1 MSIRTIRSRAQ
12 RQILVWLR
20 HGSSTVSDIAERFS
34 MRMPHASLACR
45 QMREAGLVS
54 RDERGGLRNA
64 PIYLT
69 KKGHERLL
77 EDAVGKMLQY
87 SEALLERQENIVL
100 HADETNVLLAYI
112 EPPQSSF
119 VFVENPNQFSD
130 DASTG
135 NRGGAWVLAPPQG
148 VRWFNIE
155 DGSPAEAPLREET
168 GTLTSF
174 ELTQRRV
181 GLVRGEVFERRG
193 TQALME
199 GQGFVASKPLPNQA
213 PLRLRLGDLD
223 IGEVKNTGFAFAP
236 PMGLNVH
243 LKSTVSRNLLL
254 QSLSADGLE
263 IGDRLGLRSR
273 DLPFPIL
280 HFWLTRKHPRMNNER
295 IRELYLGLRD
305 VLSGGKVSDVASL
318 EREVRM
324 EFGETNWT
332 DKPLHNGYLD
342 TYGLSP
348 RAISSIMD
356 HVLESVSV
364 PFLLD
369 WAHDATDGVD
379 FKRLMEHPQ
388 CRAVFTRRKPPSSSA
403 SDIVSVLDGQDMG
416 AVEIQMG
423 RSIRFDVELH
433 ARGQTLSQHVPL
445 RRVPSSALELLAMSQ
460 RVSSPTFTALPPT
473 GEQGERLQEAVR
485 VFPDGDEDLAN
496 GWEAT
501 DPLSAWIATPAPY
514 RHSRWVRLQNRLP
527 NGWVELMPVDAL
539 PLRDLPIAMAAAG
552 ENWRTLALHHIRA
565 HVHHDATNLHH
576 WRQQLGNEHPAKAA
590 FATCLL
596 SALNPGEMDQQAA
609 YAKAMDAWFED
620 PMCQADVLEF
630 VFGSRRQD
638 VSSDDLET
646 WKRRALSTSPDAVLH
661 VWASALDVA
670 QQKEP
675 WTADFQRTVMQT
687 LPDHW
692 WSVYA
697 DQWLRTQ
704 LASHTGRTWLE
715 SFSCSWLAQLA
726 RVKGERSGFPGLD
739 ITHQGFSLTTESLMA
754 VRLLKDGVGTPSL
767 IDLHEIVYAN
777 EQSMP
782 VPTVA
787 THPQAGWLVR
797 PVEEW
802 PAFGGEVLGIGDR
815 VVGELLFLRSFHAR
829 VHPPTR

>member
-1 MSIRTIRSRAQ
+1 
-12 RQILVWLR
+12 
-20 HGSSTVSDIAERFS
+20 

-64 PIYLT
+64 PMYLT

-87 SEALLERQENIVL
+87 SEALLERRENIVL
-100 HADETNVLLAYI
+100 HADERNVLLAYI

-119 VFVENPNQFSD
+119 VFVENPTQLSD

-135 NRGGAWVLAPPQG
+135 NRGGAWVLAPTQG
-148 VRWFNIE
+148 VRWFNLE
-155 DGSPAEAPLREET
+155 DGSPAEAPLREES
-168 GTLTSF
+168 GTLSSF

-181 GLVRGEVFERRG
+181 GLVRGEVFERLG

-199 GQGFVASKPLPNQA
+199 GQGFAASDPPLNQA
-213 PLRLRLGDLD
+213 PFRLRLGDLD
-223 IGEVKNTGFAFAP
+223 VGEVKNTGFAFAP
-236 PMGLNVH
+236 PMRLNVH
-243 LKSTVSRNLLL
+243 LKSTVSRNLLI
-254 QSLSADGLE
+254 QSLGVNGLE

-273 DLPFPIL
+273 ALPFPIL
-280 HFWLTRKHPRMNNER
+280 HFWLKRKHPRMNIER

-305 VLSGGKVSDVASL
+305 FLSGGKVSDVASL
-318 EREVRM
+318 ERDVRM
-324 EFGETNWT
+324 EFGETDWT
-332 DKPLHNGYLD
+332 HKPLHNGYLD

-348 RAISSIMD
+348 RAVSSIID
-356 HVLESVSV
+356 HVLESVPV

-369 WAHDATDGVD
+369 WAHDATEGVD

-388 CRAVFTRRKPPSSSA
+388 CRAVFTRRKPFSSSS
-403 SDIVSVLDGQDMG
+403 SDVVSVVDGQELG
-416 AVEIQMG
+416 TVEVQMG
-423 RSIRFDVELH
+423 RTIRFNVELH
-433 ARGQTLSQHVPL
+433 ARGQALSQHVPL
-445 RRVPSSALELLAMSQ
+445 RRAPSSAHELLAMSQ
-460 RVSSPTFTALPPT
+460 TVSSPTFTALPPT
-473 GEQGERLQEAVR
+473 GEHGERLQEAVC

-501 DPLSAWIATPAPY
+501 DPLSAWIATPASN
-514 RHSRWVRLQNRLP
+514 RSSRWVRLQNRLP
-527 NGWVELMPVDAL
+527 KGWVELMPVDAL

-552 ENWRTLALHHIRA
+552 DNWRTLALHHVRA
-565 HVHHDATNLHH
+565 HVHHDATSLHH

-596 SALNPGEMDQQAA
+596 SALNPGEIEQKAA
-609 YAKAMDAWFED
+609 YAEAMDAWFEH

-630 VFGSRRQD
+630 VFGSQRQGEGGAQ
-638 VSSDDLET
+638 LEA
-646 WKRRALSTSPDAVLH
+646 WKSRALSTSPGTVLH
-661 VWASALDVA
+661 VWASALDVG

-726 RVKGERSGFPGLD
+726 RVKGERSGFPGLAL
-739 ITHQGFSLTTESLMA
+739 THQGFSLTTESLMA
-754 VRLLKDGVGTPSL
+754 VKLLKDGAGVPSL
-767 IDLHEIVYAN
+767 IDLHEIVYTE

-787 THPQAGWLVR
+787 THPHAGWLVR
-797 PVEEW
+797 PGEEW
-802 PAFGGEVLGIGDR
+802 PAFGGEVLSMGDR
-815 VVGELLFLRSFHAR
+815 AVGELLFLRSFHAR
-829 VHPPTR
+829 IHPSTR

>member
-1 MSIRTIRSRAQ
+1 MPIRTIRSRAQ
-12 RQILVWLR
+12 RQILLWLR
-20 HGSSTVSDIAERFS
+20 HGSSTVSDIADRFS

-64 PIYLT
+64 PMYLT

-77 EDAVGKMLQY
+77 EDAVGKMLRY

-135 NRGGAWVLAPPQG
+135 NRGGAWVLAPTQG
-148 VRWFNIE
+148 VRWFNLE

-181 GLVRGEVFERRG
+181 GIVRGEVFERRG
-193 TQALME
+193 TQALVE
-199 GQGFVASKPLPNQA
+199 GQGFVASNPPPNQA

-223 IGEVKNTGFAFAP
+223 VGEVKNTGFAFAP

-243 LKSTVSRNLLL
+243 LKSIVSRNLLL
-254 QSLSADGLE
+254 QSLCVDGLE

-273 DLPFPIL
+273 TLPFPVL
-280 HFWLTRKHPRMNNER
+280 HFWLKRKHPRMNTER
-295 IRELYLGLRD
+295 IRELYLGLKD
-305 VLSGGKVSDVASL
+305 VLSGAKVSDVASL
-318 EREVRM
+318 ERNVLM
-324 EFGETNWT
+324 AFGETHWT
-332 DKPLHNGYLD
+332 DKPLHGGYLD

-348 RAISSIMD
+348 RAVLSIMD

-379 FKRLMEHPQ
+379 FKRLMGHPQ
-388 CRAVFTRRKPPSSSA
+388 CRAVFTRREPPRNPR
-403 SDIVSVLDGQDMG
+403 SDVVLVLDGHEMG
-416 AVEIQMG
+416 AIEVQMG
-423 RSIRFDVELH
+423 RSIRFNVELH
-433 ARGQTLSQHVPL
+433 ARGQALPQHVPL
-445 RRVPSSALELLAMSQ
+445 RRVPSNAHELMAMSQ
-460 RVSSPTFTALPPT
+460 SQSSPTFTALPPT
-473 GEQGERLQEAVR
+473 GEHGERLQEAIR
-485 VFPDGDEDLAN
+485 VFPDGNEDLAN

-501 DPLSAWIATPAPY
+501 DPLSAWIATPASY
-514 RHSRWVRLQNRLP
+514 RYSRWVRLQNRLP
-527 NGWVELMPVDAL
+527 PGWVELMPVDAL

-552 ENWRTLALHHIRA
+552 ANWRRLALHHVRA

-576 WRQQLGNEHPAKAA
+576 WRQQLGDGHPAKAA
-590 FATCLL
+590 LATCLL
-596 SALNPGEMDQQAA
+596 SALNPREIVQKAA
-609 YAKAMDAWFED
+609 YTEAMDAWFEH
-620 PMCQADVLEF
+620 PMCQAEVLEF
-630 VFGSRRQD
+630 VFGSQRQD
-638 VSSDDLET
+638 EGGGQLEA
-646 WKRRALSTSPDAVLH
+646 WKSRALSTSPDTVLH

-670 QQKEP
+670 QEREP
-675 WTADFQRTVMQT
+675 WAADFQRTVMQT
-687 LPDHW
+687 LPHHW
-692 WSVYA
+692 WSIYA

-726 RVKGERSGFPGLD
+726 RVEGERSGFPGLD
-739 ITHQGFSLTTESLMA
+739 LTHQGFSLTTESLMT
-754 VRLLKDGVGTPSL
+754 VKLLKHGVGTLSL

-787 THPQAGWLVR
+787 THPHAGWLVR
-797 PVEEW
+797 PVDDW
-802 PAFGGEVLGIGDR
+802 PAFGGEVLSVGDR
-815 VVGELLFLRSFHAR
+815 AVGELLFLRSFHAR
-829 VHPPTR
+829 VHPSTR